1 MQEPSFTHPTLTL
14 AEAIL
19 RVQSRPDISE
29 SQRRSK
35 TSALRL
41 FGRAHGG
48 AAHQTIRLD
57 ARQAVATMERASGA
71 ALGVSKATL
80 RNTRCIFKSVLR
92 DFGILAPVRPSA
104 GPIASPEWQKLLAQV
119 STSHHPHR
127 LRAFMASC
135 DALDIAPGD
144 VTSQTLADHL
154 AAGIAS
160 KGGKNER
167 AGVAEVARLWNHYG
181 ETIDDWPQTRL
192 RLQPIEMPR
201 ALPLTAYSSALQA
214 DVGRFLEGVSP
225 PPIGQLF
232 GNTTRGDDGQIIVRP
247 ILSPKTIE
255 ARRKGVRSLLWA
267 VVETGTPIADIASL
281 DLLIRADVAERI
293 LQWHFTRLGK
303 DQPTAGLAG
312 FLDTLIAIAAYKG
325 LVGPQRTALSSLLK
339 LARPKA
345 QTEMSDKNAGLIAM
359 LEQPLQRKLLLDSPF
374 KLMAEARRIRDGGSD
389 ERGVYRSPAPMRA
402 AWLASIAIAIEIELH
417 LPLRVSDLASLN
429 LERDIRRLD
438 VGGGGH
444 RWHVSL
450 IARKNSMRVETHLAG
465 KSAALV
471 TEYVEGFRPLGA
483 YPKCAWLFPHRDQA
497 DQPRSEAHF
506 SEAISEQIQRLT
518 GVDMHVHAFRA
529 LAAVFIVEA
538 TPHALDDIRALL
550 GHKSFETAW
559 RHYMRHNR
567 LAAGARL
574 SETIEQHRRDLLG
587 GR

>member
-1 MQEPSFTHPTLTL
+1 MQEPSSTHPTLTL

-154 AAGIAS
+154 AARIAS

-167 AGVAEVARLWNHYG
+167 AGVAGVARLWNHYG

-201 ALPLTAYSSALQA
+201 ALPLTAYSFALQA

-267 VVETGTPIADIASL
+267 VVETGTPIANIASL

-303 DQPTAGLAG
+303 DKPTAGLAG

-374 KLMAEARRIRDGGSD
+374 KLMAEARGIRDGGSD

-417 LPLRVSDLASLN
+417 LPLRVRDLASLDMH
-429 LERDIRRLD
+429 RDLTQLDKGQPNARWRL
-438 VGGGGH
+438 
-444 RWHVSL
+444 SL
-450 IARKNSMRVETHLAG
+450 QASKNGMRVETELTHD
-465 KSAALV
+465 SAALMN
-471 TEYVEGFRPLGA
+471 EYVNVFRPLG
-483 YPKCAWLFPHRDQA
+483 PHPSSQWLFPHRDGA
-497 DQPRSEAHF
+497 SRPRPEGHF
-506 SEAISEQIQRLT
+506 SEAISEQVQRQT
-518 GVDMHVHAFRA
+518 GIDMNVHVFRSFAA
-529 LAAVFIVEA
+529 LLIVERD
-538 TPHALDDIRALL
+538 PHALEDIRAIL
-550 GHKSFETAW
+550 GHKSFDTAW
-559 RHYMRHNR
+559 RYYMRQNR
-567 LAAGARL
+567 LAAAARL
-574 SETIEQHRRDLLG
+574 GATIRDVRRDLV
-587 GR
+587 GRR